1 MYFVIE
7 HINVFFICNS
17 LTSRFCITTF
27 SIMYWEFIK
36 WHYISKLMRF
46 REVMIAASYDTNFF
60 LVFLFVW
67 FFFVVLL
74 ILTLSLW
81 HRCGKILF
89 LLMKIF
95 MGNSDFLGNF
105 PRGST
110 YHPCFLNFY
119 QFYHLNTVTKRY
131 LMPIPP
137 AFQVSLLSLIYQKT
151 G

>member
-1 MYFVIE
+1 MQFFNQQILYNYFFY
-7 HINVFFICNS
+7 NVLRIYQMT
-17 LTSRFCITTF
+17 LYQQADEIQR
-27 SIMYWEFIK
+27 
-36 WHYISKLMRF
+36 
-46 REVMIAASYDTNFF
+46 SYDCSLIWYKFF
-60 LVFLFVW
+60 PSAFVCLI
-67 FFFVVLL
+67 FFVVLL